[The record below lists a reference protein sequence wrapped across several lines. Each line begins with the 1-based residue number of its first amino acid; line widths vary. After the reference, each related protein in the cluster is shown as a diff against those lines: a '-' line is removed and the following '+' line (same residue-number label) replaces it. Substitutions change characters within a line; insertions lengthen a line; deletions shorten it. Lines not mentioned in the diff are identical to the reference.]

1 MNPTTLRG
9 ITLASDL
16 PFHVKPIIDITDKLP
31 KNPRGDWLHMPIRR
45 KNGVLATGPRPF
57 GDITHISVH
66 HTAVEGGTPQGHA
79 NYHISKGDGG
89 IAYHIYIKGDQ
100 IFQVN
105 DLLAFTWHT
114 QNNNYQTIG
123 ISVEGNFTKR
133 DLTDAERKCLYAA
146 IITVMKIFN
155 IPVENVKGHREFYPT
170 ACPGFDMNRVRKD
183 VKDILME
190 MEYRRTA
197 EYRAAAIVDFY
208 ARVEHLYQMYLRKE
222 KYWED
227 AERKLFTMFQLASEY
242 ELMSPDQVGKKFVS

>member
-9 ITLASDL
+9 ISLASDL
-16 PFHVKPIIDITDKLP
+16 PYSVKPIIDITDQLP
-31 KNPRGDWLHMPIRR
+31 KNPKGDWLHMPIRR
-45 KNGVLATGPRPF
+45 KNGQLATGPRPF

-66 HTAVEGGTPQGHA
+66 HTAVEGGTPEGHA
-79 NYHISKGDGG
+79 RYHIQKGDGG

-114 QNNNYQTIG
+114 QSNNYQTIG

-146 IITVMKIFN
+146 IITVMQIFN
-155 IPVENVKGHREFYPT
+155 IPVENVKGHKEFYPT
-170 ACPGFDMNRVRKD
+170 SCPGFDMNRVRKD

-190 MEYRRTA
+190 IEYRKSE
-197 EYRAAAIVDFY
+197 EYRTECIVKFAARFNQ
-208 ARVEHLYQMYLRKE
+208 LYGMYQRRE
-222 KYWED
+222 KYWQD
-227 AERKLFTMFQLASEY
+227 AERKLFTMFQLADAY
-242 ELMSPDQVGKKFVS
+242 ELMDPMKAGKTFP

>member
-9 ITLASDL
+9 ISLASDL
-16 PFHVKPIIDITDKLP
+16 PYSVKPIIDITDQLP
-31 KNPRGDWLHMPIRR
+31 KNPKGDWLHMPIRR
-45 KNGVLATGPRPF
+45 KNGQLATGPRPF

-66 HTAVEGGTPQGHA
+66 HTAVEGGTPEGHA
-79 NYHISKGDGG
+79 RYHIQKGDGG

-114 QNNNYQTIG
+114 QSNNYQTIG

-146 IITVMKIFN
+146 IITVMQIFN
-155 IPVENVKGHREFYPT
+155 IPVENVKGHKEFYPT
-170 ACPGFDMNRVRKD
+170 SCPGFDMNRVRKD
-183 VKDILME
+183 IREILME
-190 MEYRRTA
+190 REYRKTA
-197 EYRAAAIVDFY
+197 EYRASAIVDLY
-208 ARVEHLYQMYLRKE
+208 ARVEHLYRMYLSKE

-227 AERKLFTMFQLASEY
+227 AERKLFTMYQLAADY
-242 ELMSPDQVGKKFVS
+242 ELMSPKQVGKSYP